1 MKHIKLK
8 SNNLLFTRPL
18 SLRLLSISLLFISQF
33 VLAQKKD
40 ENIGTEVVN
49 VVKPYTPTISDAF
62 KVKEIPSLEDADNS
76 KKEDIKYNYFSF
88 PVASTFVPSKGRAAN
103 VEKSEVEKLFNNFAN
118 LGMGNYTS
126 LNAELFIT
134 QNISDHEYLGGMFR
148 HLSSQGGI
156 KDVVLNNDFYKTSVD
171 LTYGNQQ
178 QNLTWISDFGYQ
190 NQIYN
195 WYGIPENF
203 SQVTIDRINPKHTFN
218 NFYVGTNL
226 SLNDHFF
233 KEASFKYNRFWDA
246 NGSIENRF
254 FLKPSFEFDLLRQK
268 IKTNLIVDYLGGSFE
283 RNFFGTSSI
292 KYGFTNFGIH
302 PSIVVNK
309 NNWAVN
315 VGAAVFYSVDNENS
329 SSKLFLYPQVNAS
342 LKVVGDFMILYTGI
356 EGSLDQNS
364 YHDFSNENPFVS
376 PTLAIAPTDKQFDFF
391 AGLKGKLSNNVSYT
405 LRGSV
410 QNEKNKPLFVSNQF
424 NMFATNSES
433 YQFGNSFGIVYD
445 DIKTMNLF
453 GEIKADYTKNVS
465 IGLNASYSRF
475 FTTYQ
480 EEAWNLPNLKL
491 VATINVNITKKW
503 FAGANVFYIGERKDL
518 VYKQSMITIF
528 PPAYYPETTNLKS
541 YFDANF
547 NIGYNHSDR
556 LTGFLKFNNIANQ
569 SYQKWMNYP
578 VQGFQVVLGA
588 SYKFDF

>member
-8 SNNLLFTRPL
+8 SNNLLFTRL
-18 SLRLLSISLLFISQF
+18 FSLRLFSISLLFISQF

-103 VEKSEVEKLFNNFAN
+103 VDKSEVEKLFNNFAN

-302 PSIVVNK
+302 PSIVINK
-309 NNWAVN
+309 NDWAIN
-315 VGAAVFYSVDNENS
+315 VGTAVFYSVDNENS
-329 SSKLFLYPQVNAS
+329 SSKLFVYPQVNAS

-364 YHDFSNENPFVS
+364 YRDFSNENPFVS

-491 VATINVNITKKW
+491 GATINVNITKKW

>member
-8 SNNLLFTRPL
+8 SNNLLFTRL
-18 SLRLLSISLLFISQF
+18 FSLRLLSISLLFISQF

-103 VEKSEVEKLFNNFAN
+103 VDKSEVEKLFNNFAN

-329 SSKLFLYPQVNAS
+329 SSKLFVYPQVNAS

-364 YHDFSNENPFVS
+364 YRDFSNENPFVS

-491 VATINVNITKKW
+491 GATINVNITKKW

>member
-8 SNNLLFTRPL
+8 SNNLLFTRL
-18 SLRLLSISLLFISQF
+18 FSLRLFSISLLFISQF

-103 VEKSEVEKLFNNFAN
+103 VDKSEVEKLFNNFAN

-329 SSKLFLYPQVNAS
+329 SSKLFVYPQVNAS

-364 YHDFSNENPFVS
+364 YRDFSNENPFVS

-491 VATINVNITKKW
+491 GATINVNITKKW

>member
-8 SNNLLFTRPL
+8 SINLLFTRL
-18 SLRLLSISLLFISQF
+18 FSLRLFSISLLFISQF

-103 VEKSEVEKLFNNFAN
+103 VDKSEVEKLFNNFAN

-126 LNAELFIT
+126 LNAEFFIT

-315 VGAAVFYSVDNENS
+315 VGASVFYSVDNENS
-329 SSKLFLYPQVNAS
+329 SSKLFVYPQVNAS

-364 YHDFSNENPFVS
+364 YRDFSNENPFVS

-491 VATINVNITKKW
+491 GATINVNITKKW
-503 FAGANVFYIGERKDL
+503 FAVANVFYIGERKDL

>member
-1 MKHIKLK
+1 MTAKIQYKIAF
-8 SNNLLFTRPL
+8 LF
-18 SLRLLSISLLFISQF
+18 LFVGLQAIWS
-33 VLAQKKD
+33 QKKD

-49 VVKPYTPTISDAF
+49 VVKSYTPTISDAF
-62 KVKEIPSLEDADNS
+62 KVKEAPSLEDEDNT
-76 KKEDIKYNYFSF
+76 KREVITYNTFPF
-88 PVASTFVPSKGRAAN
+88 PVASTFSPSKGKAAG
-103 VEKSEVEKLFNNFAN
+103 VERTERENLFNNYLT
-118 LGMGNYTS
+118 LGLGNYGAVNS
-126 LNAELFIT
+126 ELFVT
-134 QNISDHEYLGGMFR
+134 ENISREEYFGLMLR

-156 KDVVLNNDFYKTSVD
+156 NEVELENKFYTTSLD
-171 LTYGNQQ
+171 LTYGKQHSNS
-178 QNLTWISDFGYQ
+178 TWNANMGYK

-195 WYGIPENF
+195 WYGLPADFGTALI
-203 SQVTIDRINPKHTFN
+203 SGIDPMHQFH
-218 NFYVGTNL
+218 NFYISGKINVDQSAFN
-226 SLNDHFF
+226 
-233 KEASFKYNRFWDA
+233 EASFKYNRFWDA

-329 SSKLFLYPQVNAS
+329 SSKLFVYPQVNAS
-342 LKVVGDFMILYTGI
+342 LKVVDDFMILYTGI

-364 YHDFSNENPFVS
+364 YRDFSNENPFVS

-491 VATINVNITKKW
+491 GATINVNITKKW

>member
-8 SNNLLFTRPL
+8 SNNLLFTRL
-18 SLRLLSISLLFISQF
+18 FSLRLLSISLLFISQF

-103 VEKSEVEKLFNNFAN
+103 VDKSEVEKLFNNFAN

-178 QNLTWISDFGYQ
+178 QNLIWISDFGYQ

-195 WYGIPENF
+195 WYGIPDNF

-329 SSKLFLYPQVNAS
+329 SSKLFVYPQVNAS

-364 YHDFSNENPFVS
+364 YRDFSNENPFVS

-491 VATINVNITKKW
+491 GATINVNITKKW

>member
-8 SNNLLFTRPL
+8 SNNLLFTRL
-18 SLRLLSISLLFISQF
+18 FSLRLFSISLLFISQF

-103 VEKSEVEKLFNNFAN
+103 VDKSEVEKLFNNFAN

-134 QNISDHEYLGGMFR
+134 QNISDHEYLGGIFR

-156 KDVVLNNDFYKTSVD
+156 KDVALNNDFYKTSVD

-329 SSKLFLYPQVNAS
+329 SSKLFAYPQVNAS

-364 YHDFSNENPFVS
+364 YRDFSNENPFVS

-491 VATINVNITKKW
+491 GATINVNITKKW

-518 VYKQSMITIF
+518 VYIQSMITIF

>member
-8 SNNLLFTRPL
+8 SNNLLFTRL
-18 SLRLLSISLLFISQF
+18 FSLRLLSISLLFISQF

-103 VEKSEVEKLFNNFAN
+103 VDKSEVEKLFNNFAN

-126 LNAELFIT
+126 LNAEFFIT
-134 QNISDHEYLGGMFR
+134 QNISDHEYLGGIFR

-156 KDVVLNNDFYKTSVD
+156 KDVILNNDFYKTSVD

-254 FLKPSFEFDLLRQK
+254 FVKPSFEFDLLRQK

-315 VGAAVFYSVDNENS
+315 VGTAVFYSVDNENS
-329 SSKLFLYPQVNAS
+329 SSKLFVYPQVNAS
-342 LKVVGDFMILYTGI
+342 LKLVGDFMIFFTGV

-364 YHDFSNENPFVS
+364 YRDFSNENPFVS
-376 PTLAIAPTDKQFDFF
+376 PILTIAPTDKQFDFF

-480 EEAWNLPNLKL
+480 EKAWNLPNLKL
-491 VATINVNITKKW
+491 GATINVNITKKW

>member
-8 SNNLLFTRPL
+8 SNNLLFTRL
-18 SLRLLSISLLFISQF
+18 FSLRLFSISLLFISQF

-103 VEKSEVEKLFNNFAN
+103 VDKSEVEKLFNNFAN

-126 LNAELFIT
+126 LNAEFFIT
-134 QNISDHEYLGGMFR
+134 QNISDHEYLGGIFR

-156 KDVVLNNDFYKTSVD
+156 KDVILNNDFYKTSVD

-329 SSKLFLYPQVNAS
+329 SSKLFVYPQVNAS

-364 YHDFSNENPFVS
+364 YRDFSNENPFVS

-475 FTTYQ
+475 FNTYQ

-491 VATINVNITKKW
+491 GATINVNITKKW

>member
-8 SNNLLFTRPL
+8 SNNLLFTRL
-18 SLRLLSISLLFISQF
+18 FSLRLLSISLLFISQF

-103 VEKSEVEKLFNNFAN
+103 VDKSEVEKLFNNFAN
-118 LGMGNYTS
+118 LGLGNYTS
-126 LNAELFIT
+126 LNAEFFIT

-156 KDVVLNNDFYKTSVD
+156 KDVALNNDFYKTSVD

-254 FLKPSFEFDLLRQK
+254 FVKPSFEFDLLRQK

-364 YHDFSNENPFVS
+364 YRDFSNENPFVS

-424 NMFATNSES
+424 NMFAINSES

-465 IGLNASYSRF
+465 LGLNASYSRF

-491 VATINVNITKKW
+491 GATINVNITKKW
-503 FAGANVFYIGERKDL
+503 FAGANVFYVGERKDL